1 MIYARSGSTGF
12 KCGRGFDS
20 PRLHSWPGA
29 LPEPRVFS
37 FVGGKRTP
45 AYSRSEDARG
55 GLSRRAVRS
64 RRPARRPR
72 SRRRPQAAAGGRH
85 SPRLHSW
92 PGALPE
98 PRVFVSFGRGGACV
112 RLAVRVRGREL
123 GHHVA
128 SGPTRAVKRS
138 GPFNPGASHDH
149 DRTPRPRTGTPR
161 PAPGFTTPGGGRAPR
176 PGGVHS
182 FSG

>member
-1 MIYARSGSTGF
+1 MRTGVRFPPPPLMARGSSRAPGLF
-12 KCGRGFDS
+12 VFRGEANPRVLAERGRPRGF
-20 PRLHSWPGA
+20 
-29 LPEPRVFS
+29 EPTS
-37 FVGGKRTP
+37 GP
-45 AYSRSEDARG
+45 LSETC
-55 GLSRRAVRS
+55 
-64 RRPARRPR
+64 PTTEEPT
-72 SRRRPQAAAGGRH
+72 AAAGGRH

-98 PRVFVSFGRGGACV
+98 PRVFVSFGRGGACL
-112 RLAVRVRGREL
+112 RLAVRVRGRER

-128 SGPTRAVKRS
+128 SGPTRAGKRS

-161 PAPGFTTPGGGRAPR
+161 PTPGFTTPGGGRAPR